1 MERILVVGGTGATG
15 VPLVNGLLAL
25 GHDVTVLH
33 GGQHEVDFAGE
44 VAHIHCDPHFADSLA
59 AGLATVRPFD
69 VTAVMYG
76 RLEHA
81 VRALVGRTDRVVAV
95 GGIMGGNALPD
106 DPRWGA
112 LGMPLQVDEDSEHLL
127 PDDSPD
133 WPFGAKMA
141 SAERDLFAAHTRGD
155 FGATYLGY
163 PLLYGP
169 HAPGPQDWS
178 IVRRVLDGRRQLVL
192 QDSGLRYEMRGFT
205 ENMAHAVLLAVTRP
219 AAAVGR
225 KFYVADARQYTA
237 RQRIEFI
244 IGHLGADVEIVDV
257 AYPQARPAHPFARFR
272 RDHRIRATERSRSVL
287 GYTDLVDPPAALAR
301 TVDWLVAHPPRPGDE
316 DEQKIGDPF
325 DYPAEDRILLAARRF
340 ADEVAAVDYRLP
352 VPAHQYRHPRTPGER
367 WVAPLAD
374 WRETTR

>member
-1 MERILVVGGTGATG
+1 MERILVIGGTGATG
-15 VPLVNGLLAL
+15 VPLVNGLLTL

-33 GGQHEVDFAGE
+33 GGQHEVDFAE
-44 VAHIHCDPHFADSLA
+44 DVRHIHCDPHFADSLA
-59 AGLATVRPFD
+59 GGLAGVRDFD
-69 VTAVMYG
+69 VAVVMYG

-81 VRALVGRTDRVVAV
+81 VRTLAGRTGRVVAV

-112 LGMPLQVDEDSEHLL
+112 MGMPLRVTEDDEHLL
-127 PDDSPD
+127 PDGSPE

-141 SAERDLFAAHTRGD
+141 SAERELFAAHERGD

-178 IVRRVLDGRRQLVL
+178 IVRRVLDGRRQIIL

-205 ENMAHAVLLAVTRP
+205 ENMAHAVLLAATRP
-219 AAAVGR
+219 ADAVGR
-225 KFYVADARQYTA
+225 KFYVADTRQYTA
-237 RQRIEFI
+237 RQRVEFI
-244 IGHLGADVEIVDV
+244 IRHLGADVEIVDI
-257 AYPQARPAHPFARFR
+257 AYDQARPAHPFARFR
-272 RDHRIRATERSRSVL
+272 RDHRIRATELSQAVL
-287 GYTDLVDPPAALAR
+287 GYVDPVDPPDALAR

-325 DYPAEDRILLAARRF
+325 DYAREDRIVRAVRRF
-340 ADEVAAVDYRLP
+340 ADEVAGIGYPLP
-352 VPAHQYRHPRTPGER
+352 VPAHQYRHPRVPGER
-367 WVAPLAD
+367 WTAPLVD
-374 WRETTR
+374 WRESTR